1 MTSGLKVRHYLIAIV
16 LASVLLIL
24 WNLLPGKAINFE
36 NIQKSG
42 KIDHD
47 QWDEILNRFIDENGH
62 VDYNGLLSERNK
74 LTSYLQLL
82 SENPP
87 DPFSWTINERIA
99 YWINAY
105 NAFTLDLILEHYPIE
120 RIKDIG
126 SSIQIPFIN
135 SPWDIKFIRIGNRE
149 LDLNNIEHGILR
161 KEFDEPRIHF
171 AIVCASMSCPG
182 LRREAYTSSKLD
194 SQLNQQAEIFINDLF
209 KNEIEPEKLK
219 ISKIFKW
226 FNGDFTQEGTLIE
239 YLNKFSNV
247 QIQGNAKIEF
257 KPYDWN
263 LNQSP
268 PDP

>member
-1 MTSGLKVRHYLIAIV
+1 MTSGITMRHYLIAIV
-16 LASVLLIL
+16 LALVMLIL
-24 WNLLPGKAINFE
+24 WNLLPGKPINFE

-42 KIDHD
+42 NIDHD
-47 QWDEILNRFIDENGH
+47 QWDEILSRFVDENGH
-62 VDYNGLLSERNK
+62 VDYVGLLSDRNK
-74 LTSYLQLL
+74 LTSYLKLL

-87 DPFSWTINERIA
+87 DPVSWTINERIA

-105 NAFTLDLILEHYPIE
+105 NAFTVDLILQHYPIE
-120 RIKDIG
+120 SIKDIG
-126 SSIQIPFIN
+126 SRIRIPFIN
-135 SPWDIKFIRIGNRE
+135 SPWDIKFIRIENRK

-194 SQLNQQAEIFINDLF
+194 FQLNQQAEIFINDIF
-209 KNEIEPEKLK
+209 KNEIETEKLK
-219 ISKIFKW
+219 ISKIFQW
-226 FNGDFTQEGTLIE
+226 FKGDFTKDGTLIE

-247 QIQGNAKIEF
+247 QIQSNAKVEF
-257 KPYDWN
+257 KPYDWD

-268 PDP
+268 GDP